1 MNCNFG
7 SKAFRRYYSKLGIVN
22 RYSTPSYPQ
31 SNGQAKATNKSII
44 NGLKKRLDDSKGQ
57 WAEELPSMLWA
68 YWTTPW
74 CSTGETPFS
83 MTYGAKLV
91 IPVETG
97 LPTSQTNM
105 FQVGENDQLL
115 YKHLDLI
122 EESQDV
128 ESVRLANYKQRICR
142 GYNKGI
148 KNRKFIPRDL
158 VLRKV
163 LGNTRD
169 LAIRKLGPTW
179 EGPYPLLGLVL
190 IN

>member
-1 MNCNFG
+1 
-7 SKAFRRYYSKLGIVN
+7 
-22 RYSTPSYPQ
+22 
-31 SNGQAKATNKSII
+31 
-44 NGLKKRLDDSKGQ
+44 
-57 WAEELPSMLWA
+57 
-68 YWTTPW
+68 
-74 CSTGETPFS
+74 
-83 MTYGAKLV
+83 MTYGAETV

-122 EESQDV
+122 EESRDV
-128 ESVRLANYKQRICR
+128 ASVRLANYKQRICR

-169 LAIRKLGPTW
+169 LAMRKLGPTW

-190 IN
+190 IS